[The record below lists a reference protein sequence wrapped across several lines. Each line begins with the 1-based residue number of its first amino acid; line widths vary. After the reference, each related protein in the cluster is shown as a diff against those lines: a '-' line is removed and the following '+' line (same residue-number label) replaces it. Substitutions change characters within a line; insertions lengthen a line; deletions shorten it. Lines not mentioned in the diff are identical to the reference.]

1 MHHICVCAILSSYFY
16 ITNTSIKPADRGSEI
31 TQYNQKQSCQAKNKT
46 TFFMFFFFF
55 LIYRNVVP
63 TVHRDHLGNT
73 PLSQHIK
80 SLMSVNITMQIRH
93 LLHNIWRFMIVFSL
107 STILNSP
114 DMNNLRLTLLQHSAK
129 HISQADQIN

>member
-1 MHHICVCAILSSYFY
+1 MFAQYCHLISISQIQASSQL
-16 ITNTSIKPADRGSEI
+16 IEEVKSHSTT
-31 TQYNQKQSCQAKNKT
+31 KNKAVKPKIKQ
-46 TFFMFFFFF
+46 FFMFFFFF

-129 HISQADQIN
+129 HISQADQMN